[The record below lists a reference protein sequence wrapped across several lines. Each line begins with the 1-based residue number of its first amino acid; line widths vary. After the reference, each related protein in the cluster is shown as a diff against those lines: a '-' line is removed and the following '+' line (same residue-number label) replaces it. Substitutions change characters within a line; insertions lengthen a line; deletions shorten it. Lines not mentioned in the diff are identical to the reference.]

1 MCDDNQDGKVGGRL
15 RLRIIQIRN
24 SQPLNLVLRSGA
36 FEGYLFWVYAMGWA
50 VEGKKA
56 PAEDDAKKARGSFV
70 MLVL

>member
-50 VEGKKA
+50 VEGKKRQQNMTQKRQ
-56 PAEDDAKKARGSFV
+56 EGRS
-70 MLVL
+70 